1 MTINLARNKEEF
13 VGLVRKYVKR
23 EGVENLLA
31 WLDKTD
37 FYTAPLTTNYQLSVE
52 GGLVQHSLNTFYRMV
67 ELANM
72 YYGKE
77 PADDNFYNGDTPYAD
92 SAFTMESIAIV
103 ALFHA
108 IYKAN
113 CYVKDFRN
121 VKIDG
126 VWQQVEYYRWEED
139 FIYGRGAKSVYILQQ
154 FIRLYVD
161 EAQAIRFHTAGRED
175 ANSGMFDS
183 SFYRVY
189 ENSPLAVLL
198 FLAEQMAYWLDSR
211 VE

>member
-1 MTINLARNKEEF
+1 MIDLAKNRDEF
-13 VGLVRKYVKR
+13 IGLVRKYIKR
-23 EGVENLLA
+23 DGVENLLR

-37 FYTAPLTTNYQLSVE
+37 FYVAPATAGYRLSVE

-77 PADDNFYNGDTPYAD
+77 PADDNFYNGDTPDAE
-92 SAFTMESIAIV
+92 SAFTMENIALV

-108 IYKAN
+108 IYKADV
-113 CYVKDFRN
+113 YVKDYRN
-121 VKIDG
+121 MKIDG
-126 VWQQVEYYRWEED
+126 KWEQVEYYRWDEA
-139 FIYGRGAKSVYILQQ
+139 FVYGRGAKSVYILQQ
-154 FIRLYVD
+154 FMRLYTD

-175 ANSGMFDS
+175 VNTGMFDA

-189 ENSPLAVLL
+189 EESPIAVLL
-198 FLAEQMAYWLDSR
+198 FLAEQMAYWLDSAD
-211 VE
+211 V